1 METLVPVVAGTCPPM
16 LIQSTRV
23 TTELLQW
30 CLIIT
35 LLLFA
40 YDNATGVESPGSTK
54 ADELKQLN
62 DRTLLA
68 THVSLGS
75 EWDQFKDDSEKGIWT
90 VNGLLGWR
98 VNDRQD
104 WAIRFNLPFVYDRI
118 AGGSDHRDTGGV
130 GDVEIGTGTAFRL
143 NDTWRTAGGVELHAD
158 SASDPSFAENVWRLK
173 WGWGVAHDFT
183 NWLSLSAN
191 ADYNHSIAE
200 EDNVRP
206 HSYLELS
213 VPATFI
219 LPQHWS
225 VSAKYRTLVDFN
237 NGDRWFHTL
246 TAGIAKR
253 LSKVPVVLSTTF
265 QKPLS
270 SGAKRFQIGV
280 TVVYYF

>member
-1 METLVPVVAGTCPPM
+1 MFIE
-16 LIQSTRV
+16 STRV
-23 TTELLQW
+23 IPKFLLW
-30 CLIIT
+30 CLIVT
-35 LLLFA
+35 LSLFA
-40 YDNATGVESPGSTK
+40 YDNATGAEPPGPTT

-68 THVSLGS
+68 THVSLEF
-75 EWDQFKDDSEKGIWT
+75 EWDQFKENSEKGIWT

-98 VNDRQD
+98 INDWQD

-118 AGGSDHRDTGGV
+118 GGGSDHRDTGGV

-143 NDTWRTAGGVELHAD
+143 SDTWRTAGGVELHAD

-173 WGWGVAHDFT
+173 GGWGVAHDFT
-183 NWLSLSAN
+183 KWLSVSAD
-191 ADYNHSIAE
+191 ADYNHSIV
-200 EDNVRP
+200 EDDVQP
-206 HSYLELS
+206 QSYLEMS

-237 NGDRWFHTL
+237 NGDRWVHTL

-253 LSKVPVVLSTTF
+253 LAKAPVVLSATF

-270 SGAKRFQIGV
+270 SGAKRFQVGV